1 MATDIQEIPEI
12 GELTFVT
19 AREITSH
26 GVYVSMDEYGDMR
39 GFLHISEIATGWV
52 RNIYKFV
59 DVNQK
64 LVLKVVR
71 TNEIRGEI
79 DLSLRQV
86 SGSEKKEKL
95 ISIKKADRAKAILD
109 ATRIKM
115 NLTEDQINNYI
126 QVIEDQLGFLYDV
139 LEEIVRK
146 DATAVKNLDLPDEF
160 VSVLVEIASEK
171 ITIPSVN
178 VRGVIDVTT
187 KNSRGIELIRDAL
200 LAAQGVKTGGVKIA
214 ITYLGAPRYKIDVT
228 AENYKVAEKA
238 LEIALDKVKHVIGK
252 SKGKYSFT
260 RE

>member
-160 VSVLVEIASEK
+160 VSVLV
-171 ITIPSVN
+171 
-178 VRGVIDVTT
+178 
-187 KNSRGIELIRDAL
+187 
-200 LAAQGVKTGGVKIA
+200 
-214 ITYLGAPRYKIDVT
+214 
-228 AENYKVAEKA
+228 
-238 LEIALDKVKHVIGK
+238 
-252 SKGKYSFT
+252 
-260 RE
+260 